1 MQFILELAFF
11 FFGAMLASFAGV
23 VSERIYTGQSW
34 LRGRS
39 KCNSCRR
46 TLDALDLVPVVS
58 WVVFRGR
65 CRTCRAHVPATYAVI
80 EAMLGILFVVS
91 YLTLGLTV
99 SLEAFLAA
107 LAMLTFIVLYDI
119 RHTIVPW
126 ESSLLLFIFSLC
138 FALLQMKSIKSFESI
153 LFTACVIAIGFFL
166 LYFFSR
172 GRAMGLGDAPV
183 AFSLSLLVGTAA
195 IPGILF
201 SFWIGAIIGILFL
214 VFRRGGPKM
223 GIEVPFVPFMAIG
236 YLLAFFTQWNPL
248 L

>member
-1 MQFILELAFF
+1 
-11 FFGAMLASFAGV
+11 V
-23 VSERIYTGQSW
+23 
-34 LRGRS
+34 
-39 KCNSCRR
+39 
-46 TLDALDLVPVVS
+46 
-58 WVVFRGR
+58 
-65 CRTCRAHVPATYAVI
+65 
-80 EAMLGILFVVS
+80 LGILFVVS

-99 SLEAFLAA
+99 SLAAFLAA

-153 LFTACVIAIGFFL
+153 LFTAFVIAIGFFL

-183 AFSLSLLVGTAA
+183 AFSLSLLVGSAA

-201 SFWIGAIIGILFL
+201 SFWCLGVEDLKWVLRCRLCHLWRSAIYLLFLHNGILFSE
-214 VFRRGGPKM
+214 
-223 GIEVPFVPFMAIG
+223 IELNFPQS
-236 YLLAFFTQWNPL
+236 TR
-248 L
+248 

>member
-1 MQFILELAFF
+1 
-11 FFGAMLASFAGV
+11 
-23 VSERIYTGQSW
+23 
-34 LRGRS
+34 
-39 KCNSCRR
+39 
-46 TLDALDLVPVVS
+46 
-58 WVVFRGR
+58 VFRGR

-80 EAMLGILFVVS
+80 EAVLGILFVVS

-99 SLEAFLAA
+99 SLAAFLAA

-153 LFTACVIAIGFFL
+153 LFTAFVIAIGFFL

-183 AFSLSLLVGTAA
+183 AFSLSLLVGSAA

-201 SFWIGAIIGILFL
+201 SFWIGAVIGIFVL

-223 GIEVPFVPFMAIG
+223 GIEVPFVPFMALG